1 MPTSDRELTWNA
13 AMIAGFRANKGEIL
27 EGPLAG
33 SRLLLLTTT
42 GAKSGQPRTAPLGYT
57 RDGDR
62 YVVVGSNSGGP
73 EQSTWYGNVKAN
85 PNVSVEVGTDRF
97 QARARVT
104 EGDERR
110 RLLDAH
116 IVAIPQF
123 GIYEKMTERVLPVVV
138 IERVD
143 SE

>member
-13 AMIAGFRANKGEIL
+13 AMIAGFRANNGEIL

-33 SRLLLLTTT
+33 SHLLLLTTT

-62 YVVVGSNSGGP
+62 YVVVGSNSGGS
-73 EQSTWYGNVKAN
+73 EHSSWYGNVQAD
-85 PNVSVEVGTDRF
+85 PNVIVEVGTDRF
-97 QARARVT
+97 PARARAT

-116 IVAIPQF
+116 IAAIPQF
-123 GIYEKMTERVLPVVV
+123 GIYEKMTDRLLPVVV
-138 IERVD
+138 IERV
-143 SE
+143 EPA